1 MANRFWVG
9 GSGTW
14 NNTNTTN
21 WATTSGGA
29 GGASAPTTA
38 DNVFFDSNS
47 GTAATITVDSTAVS
61 ANTTINKSDII
72 LSLFGNATLVTAAQ
86 VLTFTTGTIQL
97 NSYTL
102 TVGRFSSSN
111 SNARTIDFGT
121 GKIVLTGNGTTIWT
135 TVTSTNLTIS
145 GTPVVDSNYSGST
158 GTRTINGPAAGANTE
173 TQSIDFNITNGS
185 DTVTLANALYKN
197 INLTGFSGTFNAS
210 STTIYGNLTIPSTLS
225 STTGNLIVF
234 RKTSGSQTV
243 LTNGITIAPAIQVVG
258 GAVVSFDDALTASSS
273 FTFTLG
279 TVKFKSGATTSV
291 GTFVVSGT
299 TQKILQ
305 STVGGLQATLS
316 QSSGTVTATYLDIKD
331 INATGGATWNA
342 RTDSS
347 AKDLGNNTG
356 WSFIYIAI
364 QQILKPIID
373 KILKPIILN

>member
-14 NNTNTTN
+14 DNTNTTN

-86 VLTFTTGTIQL
+86 VLTFTAGTIQL

-102 TVGRFSSSN
+102 TVGRFSSNN

-121 GKIVLTGNGTTIWT
+121 GKIVLTGNGTTIWAT
-135 TVTSTNLTIS
+135 ITSTNLTIS

-173 TQSIDFNITNGS
+173 TQSINFNITNGS